1 MVFAIC
7 LVACATLIAFGGTR
21 AAIVPDTASYFRVG
35 ALPGALAQPRTP
47 IYMWLTGPLYFNG
60 FVELIP
66 WLHLMAFVSATL
78 LLEWQCRLSGFSR
91 TGVVSVCLALMTSTA
106 LFKITNQIVP
116 ESLALSFGLSS
127 LAATLCSA
135 RSPRSGYPLLGIF
148 LATGV
153 CYLLRPIY
161 LPLMLALPALHYF
174 VSRNEFKKIATLAVL
189 IAAALPFIL
198 FSSVR
203 YHYYRDFN
211 VVSFGGYQ
219 ASAIAS
225 FMLTPDLINRLPVKA
240 RHEASRILALRTT
253 AENAGT
259 TIGVPKN
266 AEGERSFASAAIV
279 YPDALARS
287 YDDVLSLNGT
297 IREKAETWLEFNA
310 RLMKTDIAVF
320 KSAPL
325 SYADWVVGATAR
337 FVGHA
342 IIINPSMLIAVSLLV
357 LSLLLSGSG
366 IGPDVQGDV
375 KLMTAIA
382 LAIVFGGGLLS
393 VTTSFPAQ
401 RYIDSASVLLS
412 AIPFLFFVKLMG
424 RSIDREISQFS
435 RLNRYLHGA

>member
-1 MVFAIC
+1 M
-7 LVACATLIAFGGTR
+7 
-21 AAIVPDTASYFRVG
+21 
-35 ALPGALAQPRTP
+35 
-47 IYMWLTGPLYFNG
+47 PL
-60 FVELIP
+60 
-66 WLHLMAFVSATL
+66 
-78 LLEWQCRLSGFSR
+78 
-91 TGVVSVCLALMTSTA
+91 TST
-106 LFKITNQIVP
+106 T
-116 ESLALSFGLSS
+116 
-127 LAATLCSA
+127 
-135 RSPRSGYPLLGIF
+135 
-148 LATGV
+148 
-153 CYLLRPIY
+153 
-161 LPLMLALPALHYF
+161 
-174 VSRNEFKKIATLAVL
+174 SRCEKL
-189 IAAALPFIL
+189 I
-198 FSSVR
+198 
-203 YHYYRDFN
+203 
-211 VVSFGGYQ
+211 
-219 ASAIAS
+219 
-225 FMLTPDLINRLPVKA
+225 
-240 RHEASRILALRTT
+240 T

-412 AIPFLFFVKLMG
+412 VIPFLFFVKLMG